1 MPKDATMP
9 SMTSH
14 PLEGV
19 FRLQFS
25 FDIGEEIALDELR
38 ELLKLEKP
46 GREPGF
52 RRLAPDYMRFERPP
66 LEERLPA
73 LKLATGEH
81 FPARI
86 RYFHY
91 GVISIELELPFRSD
105 WTGLIQLAAKW
116 IDEPAL
122 ESAAEETARRQSERI
137 AKTVR
142 RPSTQLL
149 SEDYTII
156 ELRHALCENGV
167 PMNSSQMLSRYGP
180 EIARIVRGELN
191 SLSESECAEVLRNAI
206 SYSPNDLLVVGWT
219 AALVYE
225 AQSEDPEPTIALLEY
240 ANTQL
245 LEFRYYDQ
253 VLSTV
258 LDQIYNLLRRRSGVL
273 GRWRMA
279 REAERLNAMVV
290 EIRELTERAD
300 HSIKFLSDVF
310 YARMYKMA
318 AARIGVTD
326 YRQLVEDKLRTAADL
341 YRFLMDE
348 THQARAFVL
357 ELMIVIILIID
368 LIFLFKGKS

>member
-1 MPKDATMP
+1 MASNPTA
-9 SMTSH
+9 

-25 FDIGEEIALDELR
+25 FDLGEEIALDELR

-91 GVISIELELPFRSD
+91 GVISIELELPFQCD
-105 WTGLIQLAAKW
+105 WAGLIHLAAKW

-122 ESAAEETARRQSERI
+122 ESVAEETARRQAQRI
-137 AKTVR
+137 AKTIR
-142 RPSTQLL
+142 RPATQLL
-149 SEDYTII
+149 SEDYTVI
-156 ELRHALCENGV
+156 ELRRALSEDSAALT
-167 PMNSSQMLSRYGP
+167 SSQLLSRHGSA
-180 EIARIVRGELN
+180 IAQVVRGEPN
-191 SLSESECAEVLRNAI
+191 TLSESECGEVLKNSI
-206 SYSPNDLLVVGWT
+206 SYSPNDLLVVGWS

-253 VLSTV
+253 ILSSV
-258 LDQIYNLLRRRSGVL
+258 LDQIYKLLKRRAGVF

-300 HSIKFLSDVF
+300 HAIKFLSDVF

-318 AARIGVTD
+318 AARIGVAD
-326 YRQLVEDKLRTAADL
+326 YRQLVDDKLRTANEL

-348 THQARAFVL
+348 THHGRAFVL
-357 ELMIVIILIID
+357 ELMVVIILIID
-368 LIFLFKGKS
+368 LIYLFRGKT

>member
-1 MPKDATMP
+1 MTKNANIPSMP
-9 SMTSH
+9 SF
-14 PLEGV
+14 PLEGI

-25 FDIGEEIALDELR
+25 FDVGEEIALDELR
-38 ELLKLEKP
+38 ETLNLHRP

-52 RRLAPDYMRFERPP
+52 RRLAPHYMRFDPP
-66 LEERLPA
+66 PVEERLPA

-91 GVISIELELPFRSD
+91 GVISIELELPFQSD
-105 WTGLIQLAAKW
+105 WAGLVELAASW

-122 ESAAEETARRQSERI
+122 ESLAEETARRQTERI
-137 AKTVR
+137 AKSIR
-142 RPSTQLL
+142 RPATQFL

-156 ELRHALCENGV
+156 ELRRIHGEDGLA
-167 PMNSSQMLSRYGP
+167 MNSSQLLSRYGA
-180 EIARIVRGELN
+180 EIAQIVRGECN
-191 SLSESECAEVLRNAI
+191 TLSESECGEVLKNSI
-206 SYSPNDLLVVGWT
+206 SYSPNDLLVAGWS
-219 AALVYE
+219 ASLVYE
-225 AQSEDPEPTIALLEY
+225 AQTEDPEPTIALLEY

-253 VLSTV
+253 VLSSV
-258 LDQIYNLLRRRSGVL
+258 LDQIYGLLKHRGGIF

-290 EIRELTERAD
+290 EIRELTERTD
-300 HSIKFLSDVF
+300 HSIKFISDVF
-310 YARMYKMA
+310 YSRMYKMA

-326 YRQLVEDKLRTAADL
+326 YRQLVDDKLRTAAEL

-348 THQARAFVL
+348 THQGRAFVL
-357 ELMIVIILIID
+357 ELMVVIILIID
-368 LIFLFKGKS
+368 LIYLFKGKT

>member
-1 MPKDATMP
+1 MARDATA
-9 SMTSH
+9 

-25 FDIGEEIALDELR
+25 FDIGEEIVLDELR

-46 GREPGF
+46 GREPAF

-73 LKLATGEH
+73 VKLATGEH

-91 GVISIELELPFRSD
+91 GVISIELELPFQGD
-105 WTGLIQLAAKW
+105 WQGLIQLAAKW
-116 IDEPAL
+116 IDEPTL
-122 ESAAEETARRQSERI
+122 ESVAEETARRQTARI

-142 RPSTQLL
+142 RPAEQLL

-156 ELRHALCENGV
+156 ELRRALGPDGRPV
-167 PMNSSQMLSRYGP
+167 TSSELLTHHGSA
-180 EIARIVRGELN
+180 IAQIVRGELN
-191 SLSESECAEVLRNAI
+191 PLSDSEENEVLRSSI
-206 SYSPNDLLVVGWT
+206 SYSPTDLLVVGWS
-219 AALVYE
+219 AALVYD
-225 AQSEDPEPTIALLEY
+225 AQSGDPEPVVALLEY

-253 VLSTV
+253 VLSSV
-258 LDQIYNLLRRRSGVL
+258 LEKIYNLLRRRGGIL
-273 GRWRMA
+273 RRWRMA
-279 REAERLNAMVV
+279 GEAERLNAMVV

-300 HSIKFLSDVF
+300 HAIKFLSDVY
-310 YARMYKMA
+310 YARMYKLA
-318 AARIGVTD
+318 AARIGVVD
-326 YRQLVEDKLRTAADL
+326 YRQLVDDKLRTASDL

-348 THQARAFVL
+348 THQGRAFIL
-357 ELMIVIILIID
+357 ELMVVIILIID
-368 LIFLFKGKS
+368 LIYIFRGKG